1 MQADG
6 RVVIDTKIN
15 TDGVVAGEAEVAA
28 GLQQNPFQSG
38 NGAFG
43 RYCSGCGGDGGL

>member
-15 TDGVVAGEAEVAA
+15 TDGVVAGEAEMKKAFKQMA
-28 GLQQNPFQSG
+28 GSLSQVKKTGKDAVQQ
-38 NGAFG
+38 
-43 RYCSGCGGDGGL
+43 